1 MSLQLA
7 AQHLAAKGRGP
18 DDTLVHMSR
27 NEVKSLSDL
36 AMAHGGHLT
45 INPHTGLPEAG
56 FLSAILPAVA
66 GFALIV
72 LGIFVL
78 FGGLVSQLPALGIA
92 GFVISLVGAVLAVS
106 NLAGLVKGV
115 KVPVAAGKKGSKW
128 SARFEQRWDKRN
140 FGQ

>member
-1 MSLQLA
+1 M
-7 AQHLAAKGRGP
+7 P
-18 DDTLVHMSR
+18 
-27 NEVKSLSDL
+27 LSDHEKRL
-36 AMAHGGHLT
+36 LDEMERALTAEDPKLTSAFNGKNPRRSRAVGGF
-45 INPHTGLPEAG
+45 G
-56 FLSAILPAVA
+56 
-66 GFALIV
+66 LIV
-72 LGIFVL
+72 IGIFVL

-115 KVPVAAGKKGSKW
+115 KVPVAAGKKSSKW

>member
-1 MSLQLA
+1 MPLSDHEKRLLDEMERALA
-7 AQHLAAKGRGP
+7 A
-18 DDTLVHMSR
+18 DDPKLISTFSG
-27 NEVKSLSDL
+27 K
-36 AMAHGGHLT
+36 
-45 INPHTGLPEAG
+45 NPRR
-56 FLSAILPAVA
+56 SKAVA
-66 GFALIV
+66 GFGLIV

-78 FGGLVSQLPALGIA
+78 FGDLVSQLPALGIA